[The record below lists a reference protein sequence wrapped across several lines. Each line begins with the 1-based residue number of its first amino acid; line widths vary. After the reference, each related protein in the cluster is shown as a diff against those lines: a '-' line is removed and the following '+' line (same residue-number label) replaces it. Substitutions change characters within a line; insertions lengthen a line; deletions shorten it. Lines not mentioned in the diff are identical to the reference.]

1 MQEALVFAA
10 VHATSY
16 EQASQLVAKLKKI
29 MISAKQLS
37 RMTTRI
43 GAERVAERDTVVAA
57 YEARPLTERKAA
69 PKDVTPPEVAAVM
82 VDGGRLQI
90 LERTQSADRPAPT
103 VAAPTDESAEAE
115 TGSADAASLKGHWR
129 EDQIGL
135 TMTLKSAAHASDPCP
150 EIPAHFVEPK
160 RILKLTR
167 ELKPVPGSPPADDIP
182 ATATAMA
189 ATAAASEEWEPPAV
203 QTRQVA
209 ATRSKWAAFGPMLA
223 ASAWEQGFFAAER
236 KVFVGDGS
244 SSNWTLWRQRFSSF
258 TPILDFIH
266 ALSYVYAA
274 ATAGRPFDDGW
285 QAYVTWITWI
295 WQGEVAKVIAAVA
308 QRQQELG
315 LPADADADTS
325 PRRMVADAWTYLQ
338 NQQSRMRYPEYRT
351 QGMPITSSHI
361 ESAIKQINRRVK
373 GTEKFWSEQG
383 SEGMLQLR
391 ADILSDAHPL
401 DAFWQRRQDRESGQR
416 RYQLAA

>member
-10 VHATSY
+10 VEATSY
-16 EQASQLVAKLKKI
+16 EQASQLVAKLKKVP
-29 MISAKQLS
+29 ISAKQLS
-37 RMTTRI
+37 RVTARI
-43 GAERVAERDTVVAA
+43 GQERVAERDAEVAA
-57 YEARPLTERKAA
+57 YETRTLTERKAA
-69 PKDVTPPEVAAVM
+69 PKDVPPPEVAAVM

-90 LERTQSADRPAPT
+90 RERTRTSDTPPPTPGASAPAP
-103 VAAPTDESAEAE
+103 DESVEVE
-115 TGSADAASLKGHWR
+115 TASADAAPLKGHWR

-135 TMTLKSAAHASDPCP
+135 TMTLQSAAHASDPCP
-150 EIPAHFVEPK
+150 EIPAHFVESK

-167 ELKPVPGSPPADDIP
+167 ELKPVPGSPPADDAP
-182 ATATAMA
+182 AMT
-189 ATAAASEEWEPPAV
+189 TAAMSGEWEPPAV

-223 ASAWEQGFFAAER
+223 AAAWQQGFFAAER
-236 KVFVGDGS
+236 KAFVGDGS
-244 SSNWTLWRQRFSSF
+244 SSNWSLWRQRFSSF

-274 ATAGRPFDDGW
+274 ATAGRPFDVGW

-295 WQGEVAKVIAAVA
+295 WQGEVAKVIVAVA

-315 LPADADADTS
+315 LPADADADTG
-325 PRRMVADAWTYLQ
+325 PRRMVADALTYLQ

-351 QGMPITSSHI
+351 QGLPITSSHM

-383 SEGMLQLR
+383 SEGILQLR

-401 DAFWQRRQDRESGQR
+401 DAFWQRRQNRETGQR